1 MILCADVGA
10 TKTLLGLAEVDAGTG
25 RVVVKASERYVAAQ
39 VPSFEAMLTDFLG
52 KHGPSFGAPLR
63 AAGLGVAGP
72 VREQTVQMTN
82 LPWRL
87 DARVISEHLGGV
99 PVRLVNDFD
108 AAAHGIEALAP
119 EELMTLQ
126 AGDAGVQGNQLVIG
140 AGSGLGVAFRIW
152 TGEGASARHIVVPGE
167 GGHYSFAP
175 VNELQDLVLQRLR
188 PLVPRVVVEHLVS
201 GPGLV
206 NFYQGLADEPPTKI
220 HTPMDTDGLTGE
232 GVFRKATQEGDARAQ
247 QALEQFLLAY
257 GSVAGD
263 YALATL
269 ARGGVFVAGGVAQRC
284 GEMMRDGRFMRG
296 FGQKGPYTELMS
308 TIPVHLVLQSELG
321 LVGAAVAG
329 ARLLA

>member
-10 TKTLLGLAEVDAGTG
+10 TKTLLGLADVDADTG

-39 VPSFEAMLTDFLG
+39 VPSFEAMLTDFLSR
-52 KHGPSFGAPLR
+52 HGPSFGQPLR

-72 VREQTVQMTN
+72 VRDQVVQMTN

-87 DARVISEHLGGV
+87 DARALSRHLGGV
-99 PVRLVNDFD
+99 PVTLVNDFE

-119 EELMTLQ
+119 DELMTLQ
-126 AGDAGVQGNQLVIG
+126 AGEAGVQGNQLVIG

-152 TGEGASARHIVVPGE
+152 QAGGHSVVPGE
-167 GGHYSFAP
+167 GGHYGFAP
-175 VNELQDLVLQRLR
+175 INEQQDLALQRLR
-188 PLVPRVVVEHLVS
+188 PLVPRVVVEHFVS

-206 NFYQGLADEPPTKI
+206 NFYQCLGDEPPTKVF
-220 HTPMDTDGLTGE
+220 TPMDTDGLTGE
-232 GVFRKATQEGDARAQ
+232 SVFRKATQEGDVRAL

-284 GEMMRDGRFMRG
+284 GEMMRDGRFLRA
-296 FGQKGPYTELMS
+296 FGQKGSYAELMS
-308 TIPVHLVLQSELG
+308 TIPVHLVLQAELG

-329 ARLLA
+329 ARLMA

>member
-10 TKTLLGLAEVDAGTG
+10 TKTLLGLADVDAATG

-39 VPSFEAMLTDFLG
+39 VPSFEAMLTDFLS
-52 KHGPSFGAPLR
+52 KHGPSFGQPLR

-72 VREQTVQMTN
+72 VRDQTVQMTN

-87 DARVISEHLGGV
+87 DARALSQHLGGV
-99 PVRLVNDFD
+99 PVTLVNDFE
-108 AAAHGIEALAP
+108 AAAHGIEALGAD
-119 EELMTLQ
+119 ELMTLQ
-126 AGDAGVQGNQLVIG
+126 DGDADPQGNQLVIG

-152 TGEGASARHIVVPGE
+152 QGGGHGVVPGE

-175 VNELQDLVLQRLR
+175 INEQQDLALQRLR
-188 PLVPRVVVEHLVS
+188 PLVPRVVVEHFVS

-206 NFYQGLADEPPTKI
+206 NFYQCLGDEPPTKVF
-220 HTPMDTDGLTGE
+220 TPMDTDGLTGE

-269 ARGGVFVAGGVAQRC
+269 ARGGVYVAGGVAQRC
-284 GEMMRDGRFMRG
+284 GEMMRDGRFLRG
-296 FGQKGPYTELMS
+296 FGQKGPYAELMAR
-308 TIPVHLVLQSELG
+308 IPVHLVLQSELG

-329 ARLLA
+329 ARLLQA

>member
-10 TKTLLGLAEVDAGTG
+10 TKTLLGLAEVQAGTG
-25 RVVVKASERYVAAQ
+25 RVVVRVSERYVAAQ
-39 VPSFEAMLTDFLG
+39 VPSFEAMLSDFLSR
-52 KHGPSFGAPLR
+52 HGPAFGQPLR

-72 VREQTVQMTN
+72 VREQSVQMTN

-87 DARVISEHLGGV
+87 DARVLSQHLGGV
-99 PVRLVNDFD
+99 PVTLVNDFE

-119 EELMTLQ
+119 DELMTLQ
-126 AGDAGVQGNQLVIG
+126 AGQGDAQGNQLVIG

-152 TGEGASARHIVVPGE
+152 HGDAGQGEHIVVPGE
-167 GGHYSFAP
+167 GGHFSFAP
-175 VNELQDLVLQRLR
+175 INELQDLALQRLR
-188 PLVPRVVVEHLVS
+188 PLVPRVVTEHFVS

-206 NFYQGLADEPPTKI
+206 NFYHCLADEPPTQVF
-220 HTPMDTDGLTGE
+220 TPMHTDGLTGE
-232 GVFRKATQEGDARAQ
+232 GVFRKATQEGDARAA
-247 QALEQFLLAY
+247 QALTQFLLAY

-284 GEMMRDGRFMRG
+284 GELMRDGRFMQG
-296 FGQKGPYTELMS
+296 FGQKGPYTEMMS
-308 TIPVHLVLQSELG
+308 TMPVHLVLQPDLG
-321 LVGAAVAG
+321 LLGAAVAG

>member
-1 MILCADVGA
+1 MILCADIGA
-10 TKTLLGLAEVDAGTG
+10 TKTLLGLAQVDAGTG
-25 RVVVKASERYVAAQ
+25 RVLVKASQRYVAAQ

-52 KHGPSFGAPLR
+52 QHGPTLGEPLQ

-72 VREQTVQMTN
+72 VRDQTVQMTN

-87 DARVISEHLGGV
+87 DARELSRHLGGV
-99 PVRLVNDFD
+99 PVTLVNDFE
-108 AAAHGIEALAP
+108 AAAHGIEALGP
-119 EELMTLQ
+119 GELMTLQ
-126 AGDAGVQGNQLVIG
+126 AGDGATQGNQLVIG
-140 AGSGLGVAFRIW
+140 AGSGLGVAFRVW
-152 TGEGASARHIVVPGE
+152 AGEGAHGRHAVVPGE

-175 VNELQDLVLQRLR
+175 INEQQDLALQRLR
-188 PLVPRVVVEHLVS
+188 PLVPRVVVEHFVS

-206 NFYQGLADEPPTKI
+206 NFYQCLADEPPTKVY
-220 HTPMDTDGLTGE
+220 TPMDTAGPTGE
-232 GVFRKATQEGDARAQ
+232 AVFRKATQEGDVRAQ

-269 ARGGVFVAGGVAQRC
+269 ARGGVYVAGGVAQRC

-296 FGQKGPYTELMS
+296 FGRKGPYTELMS
-308 TIPVHLVLQSELG
+308 SIPVHLVLQSELG

-329 ARLLA
+329 ARLVA